1 MNIFN
6 KNPKSNTNVTNDKS
20 QSKKL
25 VREPDKKK
33 KKNRKVSWVQN
44 DYLLFFLFI
53 FGFSSMCV
61 LLGGI
66 GDSDPYWHT
75 TLGKYI
81 LQNGKIPKTDIFS
94 WYSLQ
99 NGYTQTCHSWLGSII
114 IYLFSALFKNTD
126 MALIIFKLVNIVICS
141 IILTIVFKCAT
152 KTKDI
157 GDNPSLFALIPAVI
171 ATQLLI
177 RCFRSPRPLALGN
190 ILFLLSFVILDK
202 LKKDSIDSNKDNK
215 IYVLLLGIIAL
226 LIANIHGG
234 ALLMLIGI
242 TGLYFI
248 SQYFP
253 PLIRYAKKCKSI
265 KELLKKIFADI
276 KHLPKMEYLYEKTG
290 VAIITEILFGMIN
303 PYFWKIYFY
312 VFFDEDS
319 LAMSIIN
326 EWQPSKIT
334 DAGLIISFIF
344 FLIIAYKLGKIMSEK
359 KENKGYNENFGKEN
373 IEKNLE
379 IENSLTISFSHILL
393 LIAFFIMTAKYNRM
407 GQYLLMVLFL
417 CSLDIYKKINKN
429 LLNIKI
435 KQPLFLKKLSLVV
448 SCFLIFFSCYSVP
461 LTYKSS
467 TSDAP
472 FKNGV
477 VSYLKKADYKRLYTS
492 YGDGGFLIYHG
503 LKSFI
508 DSRSDPF
515 PSDELVKSSYF
526 PNLSE
531 PYFNS
536 KKDIDNYLKK
546 YNFDAILLYKTRD
559 TAAIAYLEQNNQWKI
574 AYQDY
579 NKYDYDNENKAK
591 ENKSGFIVFE
601 KVGD

>member
-6 KNPKSNTNVTNDKS
+6 KKSTNSEIQLEKNKNINDE
-20 QSKKL
+20 KKQ
-25 VREPDKKK
+25 
-33 KKNRKVSWVQN
+33 KKNRKVSWIQN

-53 FGFSSMCV
+53 FGFSSMFV

-81 LQNGKIPKTDIFS
+81 LQTGEIPKTDIFS

-99 NGYTQTCHSWLGSII
+99 NGYTQICHSWLGSII
-114 IYLFSALFKNTD
+114 IYLFTALFKNTD
-126 MALIIFKLVNIVICS
+126 IALIIFKLVNIVICS
-141 IILTIVFKCAT
+141 LILTIIFKHAT
-152 KTKDI
+152 EIKDV
-157 GDNPSLFALIPAVI
+157 GYKPSLFALIPAVI

-177 RCFRSPRPLALGN
+177 RCFHNPRPLALGN

-202 LKKDSIDSNKDNK
+202 LEKDSIDSNKNNK

-253 PLIRYAKKCKSI
+253 SLIRYAKKHKSI
-265 KELLKKIFADI
+265 RELSKKIFADI

-290 VAIITEILFGMIN
+290 VAIIVEIFFGMIN

-312 VFFDEDS
+312 AFFDEDA

-334 DAGLIISFIF
+334 DAGLVISFIF
-344 FLIIAYKLGKIMSEK
+344 FLIITYKLGKKINEQKEK
-359 KENKGYNENFGKEN
+359 KKESNEKDL
-373 IEKNLE
+373 K

-393 LIAFFIMTAKYNRM
+393 LVAFFIMTAKYNRM

-477 VSYLKKADYKRLYTS
+477 VTYLKTANYKRLYTS

-526 PNLSE
+526 PSLSE

-559 TAAIAYLEQNNQWKI
+559 TAAISYLEENNQWKI

-579 NKYDYDNENKAK
+579 NKYDYDSKNKTK
-591 ENKSGFIVFE
+591 ENKSGFIIFE
-601 KVGD
+601 KAGD